1 MEDVLKIASYIC
13 DRYYKEYGH
22 NIDEMKLHKLLY
34 LTQRETIIQTGEPLF
49 NDQFEAWKYGPV
61 LYAVHKYFQ
70 SGDLHEKLSIEAIE
84 KYKPIFDKI
93 FSIYAPKKSWSL
105 STLTHGE
112 YSWQKA
118 REGYAPDASCKIG
131 IKTEN
136 IRVDADRIK
145 TRRAMLRALGLHATS
160 VK

>member
-61 LYAVHKYFQ
+61 LSQKIMESEYPH
-70 SGDLHEKLSIEAIE
+70 
-84 KYKPIFDKI
+84 PWRIFM
-93 FSIYAPKKSWSL
+93 AKS
-105 STLTHGE
+105 E
-112 YSWQKA
+112 
-118 REGYAPDASCKIG
+118 R
-131 IKTEN
+131 
-136 IRVDADRIK
+136 RIC
-145 TRRAMLRALGLHATS
+145 S
-160 VK
+160 

>member
-13 DRYYKEYGH
+13 ERYTKEYCH

-34 LTQRETIIQTGEPLF
+34 LMQRETIIQTGEPLF

-61 LYAVHKYFQ
+61 LYVIHKHYQ
-70 SGDLHEKLSIEAIE
+70 SGDLHEELSDEVIE

-93 FSIYAPKKSWSL
+93 FLTYASKKSWSL

-118 REGYAPDASCKIG
+118 REGCAPDDPCKG
-131 IKTEN
+131 KMKTED
-136 IRVDADRIK
+136 IKIDAQSVK
-145 TRRAMLRALGLHATS
+145 SRRAMLHALGI
-160 VK
+160 

>member
-70 SGDLHEKLSIEAIE
+70 SGILHEKLSDEATE
-84 KYKPIFDKI
+84 KYKPIFDKV
-93 FSIYAPKKSWSL
+93 FSTYASKKSWSL

-118 REGYAPDASCKIG
+118 REGYAPDAPCQ
-131 IKTEN
+131 IKMDTED
-136 IRVDADRIK
+136 IKVDAKRIK
-145 TRRAMLRALGLHATS
+145 TRRVMLHALGI
-160 VK
+160 